1 MVTMKSLL
9 LLICLL
15 SAMIFPQTA
24 SIQAGAEEP
33 VDAVQDVYAVADSK
47 EVWFYASENLESGL
61 FILPYTYYVKVLRQG
76 TLFCAVKY
84 LEDVAPYKS
93 VTGFCKT
100 EDLTFVDFVPERPY
114 LKREITVSYSAE
126 NASGTWMGRGT
137 FDKLQKSFVYFG
149 ESYLGTAR
157 FFYVYADGAFDYVP
171 ATGEIVYELNTDYLK
186 PASTDPGPSEEPEN
200 PSESGL
206 SGTQIAMIVLAAAA
220 LFAIALFVLRG
231 KRSPSPMQD
240 DF

>member
-1 MVTMKSLL
+1 MMVTMKYLF
-9 LLICLL
+9 LLILL
-15 SAMIFPQTA
+15 VSVTLFPHA
-24 SIQAGAEEP
+24 AGDLAYAEEP
-33 VDAVQDVYAVADSK
+33 AAPEEVYAVADSR
-47 EVWFYASENLESGL
+47 EVWFYASENPESGL
-61 FILPYTYYVKVLRQG
+61 FILPYTYYVKVLRKG

-100 EDLTFVDFVPERPY
+100 EDLTFVDFIPERPF
-114 LKREITVSYSAE
+114 LKREITVNYSAE
-126 NASGTWMGRGT
+126 NATGTWMGRGT
-137 FDKLQKSFVYFG
+137 FDKLQRSFIYFG

-157 FFYVYADGAFDYVP
+157 FYYVYADGAFDYVP

-186 PASTDPGPSEEPEN
+186 PVSGEGDAGSEEPEE
-200 PSESGL
+200 PSTGL
-206 SGTQIAMIVLAAAA
+206 SGGQIAMILLAAGA

-231 KRSPSPMQD
+231 KKSPSPMQD